1 MVTEYLFA
9 VPLDYENPTKGQVQ
23 LFARAA
29 TKHEPAITGSAS
41 NQQHAQRPWLVYLQG
56 GPGFGCPEPQDSSL
70 TRFVLNKGYQILYL
84 DYRGVGLS
92 SPVTVDTIPSFT
104 SDPVADQVAYLKL
117 FRQDSN
123 VRDLEAVRQ
132 CLTASVVDPL
142 KRKWSIF
149 GQSFG
154 GFVALTYLSQYPG
167 GLREVFMT
175 GGLAPIARA
184 PKEVYQSTFKKIYQ
198 RNMAYYDKFPE
209 DVRVV
214 HRIAGWLQSQPSGN
228 VALPAGGKLSPK
240 RLLTLGH
247 MFGFHG
253 GLDNVH
259 AMLLRMN
266 MDLDQYDR
274 LTRPTLAQF
283 ETYLPFDTC
292 PIYAVLH
299 EAIYCCRRGMASQWA
314 AQHVGQELEHFR
326 WLSGD
331 RELTIALADKTK
343 PLCFTGE
350 MIFPFMFS
358 DYPELEKLM
367 PAASRL
373 ADYDQW
379 DDLYNERQLA
389 NNEVPVFAA
398 SYIEDMYVDFDLARE
413 TASKVKGIKTFETN
427 ISKDPNFSSISNHG
441 LMSHH
446 TLYGVSN
453 RPEIIQIRRWSSGDQ
468 RAVGS
473 RIVHVPPMTNEDS
486 LLVYHNALRAR
497 PDDVLT
503 QLFKLRD
510 DCID

>member
-1 MVTEYLFA
+1 MTEYLFS
-9 VPLDYENPTKGQVQ
+9 VPLDYNNPTSGQVQ
-23 LFARAA
+23 LFARSA
-29 TKHEPAITGSAS
+29 TKHEPSITGSIS
-41 NQQHAQRPWLVYLQG
+41 NHQHAQRPWLVYLQG

-92 SPVTVDTIPSFT
+92 SPVTVDTIPKTVS
-104 SDPVADQVAYLKL
+104 DQVAYLKL
-117 FRQDSN
+117 FRQDNN

-132 CLTASVVDPL
+132 CLTGSAVDPL

-154 GFVALTYLSQYPG
+154 GFVALTYLSQYPE

-175 GGLAPIARA
+175 GGLAPISRP
-184 PKEVYQSTFKKIYQ
+184 PKEVYQKTFKKVYQ

-209 DVRVV
+209 DVQVV
-214 HRIAGWLQSQPSGN
+214 HRIAGWLQSQGSGS
-228 VALPAGGKLSPK
+228 VKLPAGGRLSPR

-259 AMLLRMN
+259 AMLLRMD
-266 MDLDQYDR
+266 MDLNQYGR

-299 EAIYCCRRGMASQWA
+299 EAIYCFRKGLASNWA
-314 AQHVGQELEHFR
+314 AQHVGQDLEHFR
-326 WLSGD
+326 WLSG
-331 RELTIALADKTK
+331 EHGLSAALGDETK

-350 MIFPFMFS
+350 MIFPFMFD
-358 DYPELEKLM
+358 DYPDLESLR
-367 PAASRL
+367 PAAERL
-373 ADYDQW
+373 AEYDQW
-379 DDLYNERQLA
+379 DELYDEQQLA

-398 SYIEDMYVDFDLARE
+398 SYIEDLYVDFDFARE

-427 ISKDPNFSSISNHG
+427 ISKDTH
-441 LMSHH
+441 
-446 TLYGVSN
+446 
-453 RPEIIQIRRWSSGDQ
+453 
-468 RAVGS
+468 
-473 RIVHVPPMTNEDS
+473 
-486 LLVYHNALRAR
+486 LR
-497 PDDVLT
+497 T
-503 QLFKLRD
+503 S
-510 DCID
+510 